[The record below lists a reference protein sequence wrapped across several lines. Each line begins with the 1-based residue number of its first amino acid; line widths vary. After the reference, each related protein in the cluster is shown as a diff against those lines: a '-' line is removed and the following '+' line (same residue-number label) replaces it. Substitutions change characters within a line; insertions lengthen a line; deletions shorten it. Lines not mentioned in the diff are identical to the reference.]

1 MSPFQGFTVN
11 PKLEL
16 KMESS
21 LAVREPRGAAMPPS
35 PWKLKMKN

>member
-16 KMESS
+16 KIKSF
-21 LAVREPRGAAMPPS
+21 LAGSVPRGAAMPSS